1 MTRTKVEQSFDNI
14 VENDKDKVEQSFDNI
29 VENDTDKVVHE
40 QPSPNVNFTAEQQQL
55 FKHRLEEGYNIFID
69 PDYVRWL
76 RLHHPESCPADG
88 SDCALNNDSVISHFP
103 DIVSPSPV
111 VIVSMDELISE
122 LDTSEL
128 AASVLNVED
137 VTEIPV
143 PFPSPSSGSSTVSLS
158 SVPCL
163 STSSTQSTIPSS
175 TPSLV
180 SSTSSASSPIPAG
193 STPSSSLGTS
203 VHTRVMSPILQ
214 QLETP
219 SISSKKGRATPQ
231 ARLLTS
237 DEFFAQLQ
245 EKENKKEEAEE
256 KERKKREEKK
266 ECAKKI

>member
-1 MTRTKVEQSFDNI
+1 MLFKTCGVYPFNPKAIQVSNNDNSE
-14 VENDKDKVEQSFDNI
+14 VVASEGNADKGNSDNTAENDKDKVEQSFDNI

-40 QPSPNVNFTAEQQQL
+40 QPSPNVNFTAEQQEL
-55 FKHRLEEGYNIFID
+55 FKHCFEEGYNIFID

-111 VIVSMDELISE
+111 AIVSMDELISE

-128 AASVLNVED
+128 AASVLNTED

-143 PFPSPSSGSSTVSLS
+143 PFLNPSSGSSTVSLS

-163 STSSTQSTIPSS
+163 STSST
-175 TPSLV
+175 
-180 SSTSSASSPIPAG
+180 
-193 STPSSSLGTS
+193 PSSSLGTS
-203 VHTRVMSPILQ
+203 VHTRAMSPILQ

-219 SISSKKGRATPQ
+219 SISSKKGRATPR

-245 EKENKKEEAEE
+245 EKENKKEEVEE
-256 KERKKREEKK
+256 KERKKRKGREKK
-266 ECAKKI
+266 NP